1 MHISL
6 NEGKYVDADD
16 ISIVVSVDTLATQ
29 STYLN
34 KLQEE
39 GKVIDVS
46 LEKKDGKK
54 VSRIRTLVFTKQGY
68 AIATNVKVETIMK
81 RIANV
86 AGAVP
91 LTGNQK

>member
-16 ISIVVSVDTLATQ
+16 ISIVISVDTLATQ